1 MTKEFTKEFIGTGR
15 RKTAVASVRVRPGS
29 GKVKVNNRNFE
40 VYFPLAIQRDVI
52 LAPFKKVSDAKKYDL
67 IIRVK
72 GGGPEAQVIA
82 TRLGIS
88 RALLLED
95 DTRKAVLKPIGFLT
109 RDSRKKERK
118 KYGFRGARKRPQF
131 SKR

>member
-1 MTKEFTKEFIGTGR
+1 MTKEFIGTGR
-15 RKTAVASVRVRPGS
+15 RKTAVSSVRMRPGT

-40 VYFPLAIQRDVI
+40 TYFPLAIQRDNI

-67 IIRVK
+67 IVRVK
-72 GGGPEAQVIA
+72 GGGTEAQVIA

-88 RALLLED
+88 RALILED
-95 DTRKAVLKPIGFLT
+95 ETRKVELKPIGFLT

-118 KYGFRGARKRPQF
+118 KYGLRKARKRSQF

>member
-1 MTKEFTKEFIGTGR
+1 MKEFIGTGR
-15 RKTAVASVRVRPGS
+15 RKTAVSSVRIRPGS

-40 VYFPLAIQRDVI
+40 VYFPLAIQRDTI
-52 LAPFKKVSDAKKYDL
+52 LAPFKKVGDASRYD
-67 IIRVK
+67 IVVRVK
-72 GGGPEAQVIA
+72 GGGTEAQVIA

-88 RALLLED
+88 RALVGED
-95 DTRKAVLKPIGFLT
+95 ATRKIELKPVGFLT

-118 KYGFRGARKRPQF
+118 KYGLRKARKRSQF

>member
-1 MTKEFTKEFIGTGR
+1 MTKEFIGTGR
-15 RKTAVASVRVRPGS
+15 RKTAVSSVRIRPGS

-40 VYFPLAIQRDVI
+40 VYFPLAIQRDTI
-52 LAPFKKVSDAKKYDL
+52 LAPFKKVGDYKRYDMV
-67 IIRVK
+67 IRVK
-72 GGGPEAQVIA
+72 GGGTEAQVIA

-88 RALLLED
+88 RALVVED
-95 DTRKAVLKPIGFLT
+95 GLRKAEFKPIGFLT

-118 KYGFRGARKRPQF
+118 KYGLRKARKRSQF